1 VPVQRDNPYP
11 NHNFSVDIGR
21 GDNTWFSEVELPA
34 GEVEVIEYRE
44 GADKTSA
51 ARKLPGR
58 VRYGNAVLR
67 RGISGRTELF
77 EWWKAVRD
85 GTIDRRTVV
94 ITLHDE
100 QQQPVQR
107 WVLRNA
113 WPAKYEASDLNAK
126 GNEVMVE
133 TLELAV
139 EGIEL
144 E

>member
-1 VPVQRDNPYP
+1 MR
-11 NHNFSVDIGR
+11 R
-21 GDNTWFSEVELPA
+21 ATAATPA
-34 GEVEVIEYRE
+34 CASTRRRT
-44 GADKTSA
+44 ASTSDVSSAGWRNRLSSPA

-85 GTIDRRTVV
+85 GDIHRRNVV
-94 ITLHDE
+94 VTLHDE

-113 WPAKYEASDLNAK
+113 WPTKYDASDLNAK

-133 TLELAV
+133 TLELAL

-144 E
+144 D